1 MKKCRAARGLGANVA
16 TIGALYGVAHG
27 SIVSLCGS
35 LFFLSPSLGS
45 VGRDK
50 RVATVLLHF
59 VGALAGVIVDFRVIE
74 TVEKDSFVH
83 VSGVIASSDPGSWTS
98 SEDPSRKYKCTA
110 AMTQKFTPE
119 KSLSASQLPVSY
131 V

>member
-1 MKKCRAARGLGANVA
+1 M
-16 TIGALYGVAHG
+16 
-27 SIVSLCGS
+27 SI
-35 LFFLSPSLGS
+35 S
-45 VGRDK
+45 VQEP
-50 RVATVLLHF
+50 VPLHF
-59 VGALAGVIVDFRVIE
+59 AGALAGVIVDFRVIE

-119 KSLSASQLPVSY
+119 KSLSASQLPVSS